1 VTQKTRQKTQR
12 RQGVRGMSA
21 RCRRIR
27 RSVRRRPDRW
37 ADALRGLLGVVGVLL
52 YLGSSVALSVHGH
65 SEAAGAAAPH
75 ALALHPAEAHASAA
89 PDSNSSTDSNVSPNT
104 EAVQGDGAAPDA
116 SVVDVSPAFDARD
129 PGEDRSRRSALHDC
143 QLCELAQR
151 ASRVGLALP
160 TAAAP
165 FHVLAK
171 GRPRLVY
178 TEPAPAEDP
187 ALRRQAPRAP
197 PHRLRT

>member
-1 VTQKTRQKTQR
+1 MTQETQR

-21 RCRRIR
+21 RSRRIR
-27 RSVRRRPDRW
+27 PSVQRRPDRW

-75 ALALHPAEAHASAA
+75 ALALHATEAHASAA
-89 PDSNSSTDSNVSPNT
+89 PDTDTNTDRNASPSTD
-104 EAVQGDGAAPDA
+104 AVPVAHATPDA
-116 SVVDVSPAFDARD
+116 TVVDVSHAFDARD
-129 PGEDRSRRSALHDC
+129 RDENRSRRSALHDC

-151 ASRVGLALP
+151 ASRASFALP
-160 TAAAP
+160 TAASS
-165 FHVLAK
+165 FHVL
-171 GRPRLVY
+171 GENRPRIVY
-178 TEPAPAEDP
+178 CEPAPAEDP